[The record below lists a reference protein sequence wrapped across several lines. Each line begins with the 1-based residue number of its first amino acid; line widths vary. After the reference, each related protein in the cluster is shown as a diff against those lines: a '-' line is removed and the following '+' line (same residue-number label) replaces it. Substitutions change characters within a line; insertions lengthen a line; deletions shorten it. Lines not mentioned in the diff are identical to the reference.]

1 MFKYAWI
8 VVLLVANSALAQVA
22 PEQSTGYQKKSAVTS
37 KSHMVVTANQ
47 HASRAA
53 NAILSQGG
61 SAVDAAI
68 AAQLVLN
75 LVEPQSS
82 GLGGG
87 GFLLS
92 FQAEDRTV
100 YAIDGREEAPMAI
113 KETNFLDD
121 VGKPLPFME
130 AVKGGKSVGVP
141 GLLSML
147 HRAHRYSG
155 KLAWAELFTPAIKLA
170 KEGFVVSERLAK
182 LLKSAGHLQAN
193 GWLSTDIQEG
203 QLLKNA
209 QFAALLEKIAQGG
222 PAAFYQGDTA
232 KEIVALV
239 QKEHGT
245 VTALDLANYQSRSV
259 MPVCGYYQFYRICS
273 MGPPSSG
280 GLAVIQAMGILDHLK
295 LNQYQPDS
303 AKALHIMAEALRL
316 AFADRNQY
324 VADDR
329 FVNVPIK
336 QMLDRDYLSNRSAL
350 IDPSSRRKTVQPG
363 QFDSPPIYAY
373 DASNLE
379 RPSTTHISIVDK
391 QGNAVSMTTSI
402 EHAFGSGL
410 MTHGMLLNNQLTDF
424 SFMSVKDGRPIAN
437 RIEPGKRPR
446 SSMSPVLVFDE
457 QGRLLLAIG
466 SPGGARII
474 SYVTHV
480 LALVLAWDVPLE
492 EAIHMGR
499 FATTGERVEL
509 ETDQHSDVI
518 AAQLVKLGHQV
529 VFRPLTSGLH
539 GIYHKHGLL
548 VGVADPRREGTA
560 LAQ

>member
-222 PAAFYQGDTA
+222 PAALA
-232 KEIVALV
+232 P
-239 QKEHGT
+239 
-245 VTALDLANYQSRSV
+245 LD
-259 MPVCGYYQFYRICS
+259 
-273 MGPPSSG
+273 SG
-280 GLAVIQAMGILDHLK
+280 
-295 LNQYQPDS
+295 
-303 AKALHIMAEALRL
+303 
-316 AFADRNQY
+316 
-324 VADDR
+324 
-329 FVNVPIK
+329 
-336 QMLDRDYLSNRSAL
+336 
-350 IDPSSRRKTVQPG
+350 
-363 QFDSPPIYAY
+363 
-373 DASNLE
+373 
-379 RPSTTHISIVDK
+379 
-391 QGNAVSMTTSI
+391 
-402 EHAFGSGL
+402 
-410 MTHGMLLNNQLTDF
+410 
-424 SFMSVKDGRPIAN
+424 
-437 RIEPGKRPR
+437 
-446 SSMSPVLVFDE
+446 
-457 QGRLLLAIG
+457 
-466 SPGGARII
+466 
-474 SYVTHV
+474 
-480 LALVLAWDVPLE
+480 
-492 EAIHMGR
+492 
-499 FATTGERVEL
+499 
-509 ETDQHSDVI
+509 
-518 AAQLVKLGHQV
+518 
-529 VFRPLTSGLH
+529 
-539 GIYHKHGLL
+539 
-548 VGVADPRREGTA
+548 
-560 LAQ
+560 